1 MNNPVFRRRDFTL
14 CDVPVPKGYPQSQTH
29 SGIAIYA
36 GRYYLT
42 ASPYPVVKY
51 RKFVKYLRISVR
63 KLLRGWLFKP
73 IIGEEYENPCLYV
86 GEVVNSGF
94 PTKFIPMAS
103 HPLMETPERYYGLP
117 AYNSDP
123 DIYIED
129 GIFHILNRSVFR
141 TRKLGNGYESITNI
155 YLIRGVAEGERF
167 KLLSNQLVKEWDK
180 PYASPCLTKFKNK
193 YILTYLDTNSAID
206 GETFT
211 ALYIEKMN
219 SIEDIKEQ
227 NQVHQVTVES
237 GRLLPW
243 HMSLFH
249 YEEKLYT
256 IIACVERGDK
266 SRKIWQMLGVFND
279 DLSQLKVFPRPLTDY
294 NSYRGAACVNEQGIF
309 TLYSTTVHESILG
322 SKSVDG
328 RDIVMAS
335 RSFGKLLNE
344 INQN

>member
-309 TLYSTTVHESILG
+309 VMYSTTVHESIPG
-322 SKSVDG
+322 SKSADG
-328 RDIVMAS
+328 RDVVMAS
-335 RSFGKLLNE
+335 MPFCELLNE
-344 INQN
+344 IKQN